1 MKSEWRGGGER
12 RAGRVVEGG
21 REKGVSED
29 AAMSKQASKQASEQ
43 ASRRQQAK
51 RKAGRGLRFESHLEG
66 THPVAPVTRVV
77 AVGVTLEVVHVV
89 GGGEGRRA
97 RSCRCVLAG
106 N

>member
-1 MKSEWRGGGER
+1 MKSEWREGGER

-21 REKGVSED
+21 REEGVSED
-29 AAMSKQASKQASEQ
+29 AARSKQASKQASEQ

>member
-1 MKSEWRGGGER
+1 MEGGRGAESGEGGG
-12 RAGRVVEGG
+12 GREGG
-21 REKGVSED
+21 REEGVSED
-29 AAMSKQASKQASEQ
+29 AARSKQASKQASEQ